1 MDNIKNFEDFLDRM
15 QGLLDSAKKQ
25 GHIIVRVEDLEN
37 TFPELAESEDEKIRK
52 AIHIYLDWLDG
63 RKDYAPKGKYTIK
76 DMISWLEKQ
85 GEPTDINPSEFDLR
99 LNKLLKQ
106 FETLPKEELASSL
119 SFYLNVV
126 QNNGT
131 YKHEEKQGEQKS
143 ADKVEPKFHE
153 GEWMCENEPNNY
165 ARFIQILEIV
175 NVQGKERYRISRDI
189 RNNEDIVEF
198 NFIEKYFHKFD
209 IKDAKY
215 GDVLVHND
223 CAFIFVGLEGN
234 IVRALAKTLFDG
246 IIPIYLGEI
255 DENNDYHPATKEQR
269 DFLFKSMKDDGY
281 EWDTEKKE
289 LKKIHVIDEGK
300 DEMDYCFTKMMNGE
314 RVSPAW
320 SEEDEE
326 IIECLNNCLDELE
339 KENGWRFVYVN
350 NKNVELNK
358 IRNWLNSLKPQN
370 NITDEELAQAKKDA
384 YNDALDKI
392 EYHSG
397 EPTFDD
403 GWSAAID
410 YIRKKS
416 LGDRVQ
422 PKQVWSE
429 EDERNWN
436 NIWDVLDGRFELSD
450 YGYKEAAKWFLE
462 NCSKGLK
469 SLRQQPK
476 QEWSEE
482 DEKMFSELSSSL
494 LINISDQWVKYGKWL
509 KSLKGRIT
517 WKPTE
522 AQLAS
527 LTIACDRNDRV
538 GFDLTQLLEELKKL

>member
-209 IKDAKY
+209 IKDAKD
-215 GDVLVHND
+215 GDVLQLGKVTAIFKEHISNVSCKCHCSVYNGKFEIPSQND
-223 CAFIFVGLEGN
+223 DDICYGCHDA
-234 IVRALAKTLFDG
+234 T
-246 IIPIYLGEI
+246 
-255 DENNDYHPATKEQR
+255 PATKEHR
-269 DFLFKSMKDDGY
+269 DLLFKKMKEAGY
-281 EWDTEKKE
+281 KWDAEIKE
-289 LKKIHVIDEGK
+289 LKEIEQ
-300 DEMDYCFTKMMNGE
+300 EPTE
-314 RVSPAW
+314 W
-320 SEEDEE
+320 SEEDENNLYLTTKAVE
-326 IIECLNNCLDELE
+326 REYSGELFLNP
-339 KENGWRFVYVN
+339 KIVN
-350 NKNVELNK
+350 EQVGIGRKL
-358 IRNWLNSLKPQN
+358 INWLRSFEN
-370 NITDEELAQAKKDA
+370 
-384 YNDALDKI
+384 
-392 EYHSG
+392 
-397 EPTFDD
+397 
-403 GWSAAID
+403 
-410 YIRKKS
+410 
-416 LGDRVQ
+416 RV
-422 PKQVWSE
+422 
-429 EDERNWN
+429 
-436 NIWDVLDGRFELSD
+436 
-450 YGYKEAAKWFLE
+450 
-462 NCSKGLK
+462 
-469 SLRQQPK
+469 QPK

-482 DEKMFSELSSSL
+482 DENYMKSAIELIMHCIWKSYRGL
-494 LINISDQWVKYGKWL
+494 YKEDVVEWL
-509 KSLKGRIT
+509 KSLKYRF
-517 WKPTE
+517 TE
-522 AQLAS
+522 
-527 LTIACDRNDRV
+527 NK
-538 GFDLTQLLEELKKL
+538 EEFKE